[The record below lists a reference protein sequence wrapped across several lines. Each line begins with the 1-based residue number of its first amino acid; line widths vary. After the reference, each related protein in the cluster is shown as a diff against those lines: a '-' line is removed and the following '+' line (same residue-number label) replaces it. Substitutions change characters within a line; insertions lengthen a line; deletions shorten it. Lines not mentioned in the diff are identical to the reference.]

1 MSWNWGKFGLLAGGF
16 LLGTYG
22 VKILGSRDM
31 KNTYTHT
38 TAAVLRMKDEVVK
51 DFTTIGENCSD
62 IAAAGREDLVK
73 EELAQLE
80 YINFFLPKM
89 MSEEETAAVLDKA
102 ISDLGATSVKDMG
115 KIMNYMK
122 ETYPN
127 QYDAKFVGTY
137 VKSKF

>member
-31 KNTYTHT
+31 KNAYTHT

-62 IAAAGREDLVK
+62 IAAAAKDINEKREEAYEAEMIENAK
-73 EELAQLE
+73 
-80 YINFFLPKM
+80 
-89 MSEEETAAVLDKA
+89 AVLAEAEAKKADKT
-102 ISDLGATSVKDMG
+102 D
-115 KIMNYMK
+115 K
-122 ETYPN
+122 E
-127 QYDAKFVGTY
+127 
-137 VKSKF
+137 